1 MIINVTIAL
10 TALVFPWIANRL
22 ADKYSFFAKLGPI
35 VICYLFGIL
44 IGNLGLPF
52 DRSVLTT
59 ITEIVVPLSIPLFIF
74 GVDFIGWLKSGR
86 DIALSFFLVILSVTT
101 MTLIAGVFFHDSVP
115 GSDKIAGMLA
125 GVYTGGTPN
134 LSAIGKALEVTE
146 ETIVLV
152 NGVDMATGS
161 IYLAILLFFGNRF
174 LSGFLT
180 VKRVPDAEKI
190 DHSEETGGL
199 KTLWRGS
206 LIGLMLSI
214 LILGL
219 SFGVNQLV
227 FGALNVA
234 FLIFCI
240 SLFAGIASFNSKIRS
255 IKGPYELGHYL
266 LMIFC
271 VGIGGLANI
280 SELMNLSFDVALM
293 CSIVIVGAVIMHLF
307 LAKLCRI
314 DRDTAIITSVAGIYG
329 PPFVPLIADRFGNKG
344 MIAPGIATGLVGF
357 ALGNY
362 LGIGIYFL
370 LRSIL

>member
-1 MIINVTIAL
+1 MLVNIFIAVI
-10 TALVFPWIANRL
+10 AIAFPWVANKL
-22 ADKYSFFAKLGPI
+22 AEKYSFFEKLGPI
-35 VICYLFGIL
+35 VVCYIFGFL
-44 IGNLGLPF
+44 IGNLSIPF
-52 DRSVLTT
+52 DVEVLKTLAD
-59 ITEIVVPLSIPLFIF
+59 IVVPLSIPLFIF

-86 DIALSFFLVILSVTT
+86 DIALSFLLVIVSVTT
-101 MTLIAGVFFHDSVP
+101 MTFLAGISFHESIP
-115 GSDKIAGMLA
+115 GADKIAGMLA

-134 LSAIGKALEVTE
+134 LSAIGKALEVAE

-161 IYLAILLFFGNRF
+161 IYLAILLYFGNRF
-174 LSGFLT
+174 LSGFLQ
-180 VKRVPDAEKI
+180 VKEISEQEKI
-190 DHSEETGGL
+190 EHIEEAGGMRRIW
-199 KTLWRGS
+199 KGAG
-206 LIGLMLSI
+206 IGLALS
-214 LILGL
+214 LLVLGL

-240 SLFAGIASFNSKIRS
+240 SLFAGMASFSPRIRS
-255 IKGPYELGHYL
+255 LEGPYELGHYL

-271 VGIGGLANI
+271 VAIGGLANVR
-280 SELMNLSFDVALM
+280 ELMNLSFDVALM
-293 CSIVIVGAVIMHLF
+293 CSIVIFGAVALHLL
-307 LAKLCRI
+307 LAKLFKI

-329 PPFVPLIADRFGNKG
+329 PPFVPLIADRFGNKT

-370 LRSIL
+370 LRSIF